1 MRIIGGQMRGRP
13 LAAPRNARVRP
24 TTDRMRET
32 LFNLLMHGAPIDLEG
47 ARVADIFA
55 GTGALGLEALSR
67 GAAHV
72 TFVDSDAA
80 SLTILNE
87 NIDRLDVRASTRVLR
102 QDARRLGPTDTP
114 FDLLFLDPPYAR
126 GLVAPT
132 LAVLKAGDWFGPGSV
147 VVIETEAELD
157 PSCDSL
163 TLLKERVM
171 GQARIGIFEV
181 TG

>member
-13 LAAPRNARVRP
+13 LAPPRSGRVRP

-32 LFNLLMHGAPIDLEG
+32 LFNLLTHGAPLDLEG
-47 ARVADIFA
+47 ARVADVFA

-72 TFVDSDAA
+72 TFVDNDAA
-80 SLTILNE
+80 SLAILNE
-87 NIDRLDVRASTRVLR
+87 NIDRLDVRDLSRVLR
-102 QDARRLGPTDTP
+102 QDARRLSPTDTP
-114 FDLLFLDPPYAR
+114 FDLLFLDPPYGK

-132 LAVLKAGDWFGPGSV
+132 LAALKTGGWIRPGSI
-147 VVIETEAELD
+147 VVIETEAELGLAF
-157 PSCDSL
+157 DSL